1 MALNNGVLDTRMEI
15 DWTLYRNS
23 LLLTKRE
30 QINVIPIILEEI
42 VEY

>member
-1 MALNNGVLDTRMEI
+1 MALNNGVLDTRMQL
-15 DWTLYRNS
+15 DWDLYKNS

-30 QINVIPIILEEI
+30 HINVIPIILEEI